1 VTSELIALIIK
12 VAGELN
18 DQEEIELSDRLEPNT
33 RLFGRDGLLDSMGLV
48 ALVIAVEQAIEEKYS
63 VTVALADERA
73 LSQSKSP
80 YRTVS
85 SLAEYAAQQV
95 ERSRVDA

>member
-1 VTSELIALIIK
+1 VTNELIALIIK

-63 VTVALADERA
+63 VIVALADERA
-73 LSQSKSP
+73 LSQAKSP
-80 YRTVS
+80 YRTVA
-85 SLAEYAAQQV
+85 SLADYAAQQV
-95 ERSRVDA
+95 ERSRVNA